1 MSNNFKMESNK
12 IQVSE
17 SALIPALNLRN
28 NNLQKRQ
35 LREIITDI
43 IKRISQELITAHREG
58 KHYVITTIPT
68 TFDVANMA
76 NRDSQLCI
84 WANIID
90 ELIAKHYR
98 IWINPK
104 KNVCRIKITWM
115 SPEDE
120 SEIKY
125 QMQLIAKHSGKF

>member
-104 KNVCRIKITWM
+104 KN
-115 SPEDE
+115 
-120 SEIKY
+120 
-125 QMQLIAKHSGKF
+125 